1 MICISQDV
9 YLKALCFILSLSL
22 SFSLFLSLSLFLFL
36 SLFLS
41 VSSRVK
47 IHARGN
53 CVIVSRD
60 VYSNALPFALS
71 LSLSVSSHVK
81 SEESGDSFAAS
92 KRRTVWAGIQK
103 TRTISIHGA
112 GALPSVRQGSA
123 ERFDIRAEFSQSLVA
138 FREGNGGIYFCFLL
152 LLLRDAGF

>member
-1 MICISQDV
+1 MFTHKRSV
-9 YLKALCFILSLSL
+9 LFSLSV
-22 SFSLFLSLSLFLFL
+22 FLSLF
-36 SLFLS
+36 LFLS

-47 IHARGN
+47 IHARGTR
-53 CVIVSRD
+53 VIVSRD

-71 LSLSVSSHVK
+71 LALSVSSHVK

-92 KRRTVWAGIQK
+92 KRRTVWAEILK
-103 TRTISIHGA
+103 TRTIFIHGA
-112 GALPSVRQGSA
+112 GALPIVRQGSA

-138 FREGNGGIYFCFLL
+138 PFLEGNGGIYFCLV